1 MYRLCQNLSASL
13 MWKNK
18 TKQQKHAGLHPS
30 DNFHQRKSCCQQ
42 GGENGQIPVWDL
54 TTYLG
59 GNFQLKADT
68 WNTTPTFESLTHI
81 YLEDQP
87 KVCSLRTTAEAEQQL
102 MGEEWGRQE
111 DVAQH
116 LFRVWV
122 ETRRKMWSGPLR
134 GHSYRNMYA
143 MALTYVMLGLQLLCR
158 FWYWAPLMSK
168 DCKALRT
175 VSGSLVSCNTHAHQI
190 WILFAHQLPFHPDN
204 KALTNPPNRLSLN
217 HSTTQLLMDLT
228 WSLPTELQPFIL
240 TRD

>member
-1 MYRLCQNLSASL
+1 MLSAG
-13 MWKNK
+13 W
-18 TKQQKHAGLHPS
+18 
-30 DNFHQRKSCCQQ
+30 RKWTNSCLL
-42 GGENGQIPVWDL
+42 WDL

-68 WNTTPTFESLTHI
+68 WNTTPTFESLTYI

-116 LFRVWV
+116 LFRVWI

-143 MALTYVMLGLQLLCR
+143 MALTYVTLGLQLLCR